1 MSGVADCLRAELE
14 RWGTSAIEQEV
25 FGTVEPVAIE
35 ALVTRFC
42 VVHFGLAPVEA
53 LFYRGSAGAVF
64 GLCLADGRRVVLKVY
79 QERWTASFLAAVQ
92 VVQRH
97 LVEVGFSCPR
107 PMLSPRPLTQDVAS
121 PVMAESLLADPGMR
135 ALAGADD
142 RRASAGGLADQIRLC
157 REMAPDALREHPL
170 RADGSAL
177 YPKPHSPLF
186 DFEATANGADWIDE
200 MARRAKE
207 IRDADVGPAV
217 LAHTDWAARNVR
229 VEQGE
234 LVAAYDWDSIA
245 LVSESVAVG
254 QAALTW
260 SVTSEPG
267 GSIFPDADTVAAYV
281 SDYEQAS
288 DRQLSVDQWRAVGG
302 AAAWNLAYIARCEH
316 ALDAQGLARSDQHG
330 GRDRLSADGDRL
342 LSLKG
347 GS

>member
-1 MSGVADCLRAELE
+1 
-14 RWGTSAIEQEV
+14 
-25 FGTVEPVAIE
+25 
-35 ALVTRFC
+35 
-42 VVHFGLAPVEA
+42 
-53 LFYRGSAGAVF
+53 
-64 GLCLADGRRVVLKVY
+64 
-79 QERWTASFLAAVQ
+79 
-92 VVQRH
+92 
-97 LVEVGFSCPR
+97 
-107 PMLSPRPLTQDVAS
+107 
-121 PVMAESLLADPGMR
+121 
-135 ALAGADD
+135 
-142 RRASAGGLADQIRLC
+142 
-157 REMAPDALREHPL
+157 
-170 RADGSAL
+170 
-177 YPKPHSPLF
+177 
-186 DFEATANGADWIDE
+186 

-330 GRDRLSADGDRL
+330 GRDRLSADGERL